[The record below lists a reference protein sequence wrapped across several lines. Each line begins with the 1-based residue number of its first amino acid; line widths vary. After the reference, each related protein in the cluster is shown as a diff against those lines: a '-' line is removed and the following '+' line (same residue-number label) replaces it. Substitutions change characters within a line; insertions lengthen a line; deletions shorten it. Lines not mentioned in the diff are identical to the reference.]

1 MRRIVYAVALTA
13 LVPAGAAAADAGVA
27 CVKAGEKRTI
37 EVIAPGTVGAACD
50 VRYSRS
56 DSAQPSVPYH
66 ANNSLAFCDA
76 KAAELAQ
83 VLTNAGYACAPMLK
97 QAEAAPAPVAPEPP
111 QTTVAEPVAPAPVE
125 TAANQTPPAKIVQ
138 PDAPTAPQTDDSA
151 VIGDAPQAETTFAP
165 APVLGPVPAPVPA
178 EEDLEEK
185 MEAILTEPAA
195 PAPEAVAVR
204 GPAQLTSGAEQTPVG
219 ASVPAVGRLLGAAP
233 DEPPAPRPAIPVTPT
248 ATTVAAAP
256 APQNQTPPAIEPARS
271 PAPAAVVEETP
282 PPQQPAVETAPPAS
296 GSVEPVPGRRP
307 ENVIRATLAA
317 QAAAWNEGNLDAFMA
332 TYWKSDDLKFVS
344 GIDVTKGWAATMK
357 RYRERYADDSG
368 LGWLGFDRVEVTM
381 TTDDVAVVTGRF
393 THSKGEQATSGVF
406 SMVMRR
412 LNGVWRIVHDHTSA
426 EPKSKP

>member
-27 CVKAGEKRTI
+27 CVKANERRTI

-50 VRYSRS
+50 VRYTRS

-83 VLTNAGYACAPMLK
+83 VLSNAGYACAPMLK
-97 QAEAAPAPVAPEPP
+97 QAEAAPTPVSPEPP
-111 QTTVAEPVAPAPVE
+111 QTAVVEPAAPEPVAPAPG
-125 TAANQTPPAKIVQ
+125 AL
-138 PDAPTAPQTDDSA
+138 APTAPQTVDSA
-151 VIGDAPQAETTFAP
+151 VIGDAPQAETTLAP

-178 EEDLEEK
+178 EEDLEQK
-185 MEAILTEPAA
+185 MEAILTEPA
-195 PAPEAVAVR
+195 PEAAVAVR

-256 APQNQTPPAIEPARS
+256 ARS
-271 PAPAAVVEETP
+271 SAPAAVVEETP

-296 GSVEPVPGRRP
+296 GPVEPVPGRRP

>member
-111 QTTVAEPVAPAPVE
+111 QTTVVEPAAPAPGALAPTAAAPVE

-138 PDAPTAPQTDDSA
+138 PDAPTAPQTVDSA
-151 VIGDAPQAETTFAP
+151 VIDDAPQAETTLAP

-178 EEDLEEK
+178 EEDLEQK
-185 MEAILTEPAA
+185 MEAILTEPA
-195 PAPEAVAVR
+195 PEAAVAVR

-256 APQNQTPPAIEPARS
+256 ARS

-296 GSVEPVPGRRP
+296 GPVEPVPGRRP

-344 GIDVTKGWAATMK
+344 GIDVTKGWSATMK

-426 EPKSKP
+426 EPKP